1 MAWNSEP
8 VCCDLI
14 CLSVPNIIPIL
25 HTAHFLVCRHS
36 SQIAFSK
43 AAAFIWDVVSKAW
56 EVGEPLTR
64 DSAALAAGS
73 LAAMIGPRHPPVVA
87 ECIRRATHQLGATR
101 SSAQR
106 VAAISLSAAG
116 AGLHPADQDVWSSA
130 LEALQAS
137 LCNTDD
143 GEVGAAAA
151 EAIGGLVG
159 RMEISE
165 AAIEMQSQRQTRQV
179 EALASVLSQF
189 FGLLAEMRPS
199 SLELLQSTLDAAPS
213 FLGPMVSLQKVHH
226 KVKQSPDS
234 IVAGIWHGIG
244 LMAQALS
251 KLGAVAMLSVLYHGS
266 VSLVRSIHVDMDDPD
281 AGEVLVSKM
290 DLGNLLGAI
299 RALPFLFE
307 LLLRGEQLAATE
319 DVGAVVLIGV
329 VEKQELLSASSHG
342 CLLLCA
348 AAESLGSVLG
358 ALMECGMKIGQ
369 ESHVAALLTRG
380 LKSSSSTVQCG
391 AAMGCAAMLGA
402 PVAGSSV
409 GYHRQS
415 RGHLLFLAAAEQI
428 PHLQTTL
435 KALEEAALKGK
446 DARSKRVA
454 GLALALLCSAIRKDA
469 LSGDSENVLSAA
481 GDVKGSNLN
490 DALMPVASTPALGAM
505 GDLVQFLQTDLKSSS
520 ITDMAAA
527 AGALRCLSQSE
538 RLPVMN
544 WGAICHSLM
553 RVARPSELN
562 EPKDIAAWKSKVRSS
577 CVSLAL
583 VHGYKTSLG
592 LGELVDELLEPHRF
606 RSLEEPL
613 RVELVESL
621 PHLLHALP
629 AYRAAALLASLPSLT
644 YSQAGT
650 WKERLS
656 FETHV
661 WRGMA
666 SFIATKGHLPN
677 DAKSLSEEGLM
688 GCLLTLHNR
697 LPPPPT
703 WHAGQWA
710 AVSSHYSHLSDKS
723 LVGQVWKEAL
733 QCLIQLSDETLV
745 QLLVVSTENYEQ
757 KDANIVFTKAYMAA
771 HGRVPLREMQ
781 DCKKFCLDAPDNYS
795 ACVSLAV
802 ASAFSNSSQAVQE
815 QMLTDVVKSIRF
827 CLRPAAAVRFV
838 ACMAAVWSSL
848 DTHCSG
854 EELLSGY
861 SAEMALDALP
871 YCLPKLMSGE
881 LWQGCCSSVSEQLL
895 EVMLALAAAFDETFH
910 REVEVIWASLVGMR
924 SSVSQQCFEGLHL
937 YLMSQPHRTGTR

>member
-8 VCCDLI
+8 VCCT
-14 CLSVPNIIPIL
+14 NIIPIL

-329 VEKQELLSASSHG
+329 VEKQELLSAARMDA
-342 CLLLCA
+342 CYY
-348 AAESLGSVLG
+348 VLQLNLW
-358 ALMECGMKIGQ
+358 AQSWVQGQ

-454 GLALALLCSAIRKDA
+454 GLA
-469 LSGDSENVLSAA
+469 
-481 GDVKGSNLN
+481 
-490 DALMPVASTPALGAM
+490 
-505 GDLVQFLQTDLKSSS
+505 
-520 ITDMAAA
+520 
-527 AGALRCLSQSE
+527 
-538 RLPVMN
+538 
-544 WGAICHSLM
+544 
-553 RVARPSELN
+553 
-562 EPKDIAAWKSKVRSS
+562 
-577 CVSLAL
+577 
-583 VHGYKTSLG
+583 
-592 LGELVDELLEPHRF
+592 
-606 RSLEEPL
+606 
-613 RVELVESL
+613 
-621 PHLLHALP
+621 
-629 AYRAAALLASLPSLT
+629 
-644 YSQAGT
+644 
-650 WKERLS
+650 
-656 FETHV
+656 
-661 WRGMA
+661 
-666 SFIATKGHLPN
+666 
-677 DAKSLSEEGLM
+677 
-688 GCLLTLHNR
+688 
-697 LPPPPT
+697 
-703 WHAGQWA
+703 
-710 AVSSHYSHLSDKS
+710 
-723 LVGQVWKEAL
+723 
-733 QCLIQLSDETLV
+733 
-745 QLLVVSTENYEQ
+745 
-757 KDANIVFTKAYMAA
+757 
-771 HGRVPLREMQ
+771 
-781 DCKKFCLDAPDNYS
+781 
-795 ACVSLAV
+795 
-802 ASAFSNSSQAVQE
+802 
-815 QMLTDVVKSIRF
+815 
-827 CLRPAAAVRFV
+827 
-838 ACMAAVWSSL
+838 
-848 DTHCSG
+848 
-854 EELLSGY
+854 
-861 SAEMALDALP
+861 
-871 YCLPKLMSGE
+871 
-881 LWQGCCSSVSEQLL
+881 
-895 EVMLALAAAFDETFH
+895 
-910 REVEVIWASLVGMR
+910 
-924 SSVSQQCFEGLHL
+924 
-937 YLMSQPHRTGTR
+937 